1 MNDAQ
6 GMGRKLSSD
15 IQENAVRLGGAF
27 AIVHWCKGSTMKH
40 DSDNSPVAI
49 VTGASGGLG
58 SATARALSAE
68 GYRLV
73 LMSRGGCAEIAQE
86 TGGIGVAGSVL
97 SDADI
102 DRTVAIALET
112 FGRIDAA
119 VFGAGRHSEV
129 MKGYD
134 TPKAPS
140 ATRDSFS
147 YDPDYKREIFDV
159 PWPAWHDD
167 YEMMVIAPM
176 RLAKAV
182 LPHIGANG
190 RGSFVAISGIEA
202 GQPRLPFVLGPTRL
216 ALHGFVK
223 LLADRHGPDGIRF
236 NVVAP
241 GLMESAQSEFHPE
254 WAGTVPLGRVG
265 QNREVG
271 QTIAFLLSE
280 ASSYITGQCLTVD
293 GGVNRPLGL

>member
-1 MNDAQ
+1 MVFPIDD
-6 GMGRKLSSD
+6 R
-15 IQENAVRLGGAF
+15 
-27 AIVHWCKGSTMKH
+27 
-40 DSDNSPVAI
+40 PVAI

-58 SATARALSAE
+58 SATARALAAE
-68 GYRLV
+68 GYQLV
-73 LMSRGGCAEIAQE
+73 LMSRSGCQEIATE

-102 DRTVAIALET
+102 DRTIATALEA

-129 MKGYD
+129 FKGYKVP
-134 TPKAPS
+134 TPPP
-140 ATRDSFS
+140 ATRESFS
-147 YDPDYKREIFDV
+147 YDPDYSREIFDI

-182 LPHIGANG
+182 LPHIGAHG

-202 GQPRLPFVLGPTRL
+202 SQPRLPFTLGPTRL

-223 LLADRHGPDGIRF
+223 LLADRYGPQGIRF
-236 NVVAP
+236 NAIAP
-241 GLMESAQSEFHPE
+241 GLMESAKAEFHPE

-265 QNREVG
+265 RNDEVG
-271 QTIAFLLSE
+271 KTIAFLLSD
-280 ASSYITGQCLTVD
+280 AASYITGQCLTVD
-293 GGVNRPLGL
+293 GGVNRPL

>member
-1 MNDAQ
+1 MN
-6 GMGRKLSSD
+6 SSP
-15 IQENAVRLGGAF
+15 
-27 AIVHWCKGSTMKH
+27 
-40 DSDNSPVAI
+40 DSHPVAI

-68 GYRLV
+68 GYHLV
-73 LMSRGGCAEIAQE
+73 LMSRGGCENIAEE
-86 TGGIGVAGSVL
+86 TGGIGVSGSVL
-97 SDADI
+97 SDADV
-102 DRTVAIALET
+102 DRTVATALEA
-112 FGRIDAA
+112 FGRVDAA

-129 MKGYD
+129 MKGYEI
-134 TPKAPS
+134 PAAPP

-147 YDPDYKREIFDV
+147 YDPDYSREVFDI

-202 GQPRLPFVLGPTRL
+202 GQPRLPFTLGPTRL
-216 ALHGFVK
+216 ALQGFVK
-223 LLADRHGPDGIRF
+223 LLADRYGPEGIRF
-236 NVVAP
+236 NAIAP
-241 GLMESAQSEFHPE
+241 GLMESAQAEFHPE

-265 QNREVG
+265 RNEEVG

-293 GGVNRPLGL
+293 GGVNRPLGI

>member
-1 MNDAQ
+1 MISRDED
-6 GMGRKLSSD
+6 R
-15 IQENAVRLGGAF
+15 
-27 AIVHWCKGSTMKH
+27 
-40 DSDNSPVAI
+40 PVAV

-58 SATARALSAE
+58 SATARALAAE

-73 LMSRGGCAEIAQE
+73 LMSRSGCKDIAAE
-86 TGGIGVAGSVL
+86 TSGIGVAGSVL
-97 SDADI
+97 NEADMEKAVETALDA
-102 DRTVAIALET
+102 
-112 FGRIDAA
+112 FGRLDAA

-129 MKGYD
+129 MKGHD
-134 TPKAPS
+134 APAPPP

-147 YDPDYKREIFDV
+147 YDPTYRREIFDI
-159 PWPAWHDD
+159 PWGAWHDD

-182 LPHIGANG
+182 LPHLGAHG

-202 GQPRLPFVLGPTRL
+202 GQPRLPFTLGPTRL
-216 ALHGFVK
+216 ALQGFIK

-236 NVVAP
+236 NTIAP
-241 GLMESAQSEFHPE
+241 GLMESAQAEFHPE

-265 QNREVG
+265 RSEEVG
-271 QTIAFLLSE
+271 ATIAFLLSD
-280 ASSYITGQCLTVD
+280 AAGYITGQCITVD

>member
-1 MNDAQ
+1 MNH
-6 GMGRKLSSD
+6 SP
-15 IQENAVRLGGAF
+15 
-27 AIVHWCKGSTMKH
+27 
-40 DSDNSPVAI
+40 DNHPVAI

-58 SATARALSAE
+58 SATARALSAD

-73 LMSRGGCAEIAQE
+73 LMSRSGCEEIAEE
-86 TGGIGVAGSVL
+86 TGGIGMAGSVL
-97 SDADI
+97 SDGDV
-102 DRTVAIALET
+102 DRAVAKALEA

-134 TPKAPS
+134 VPGGPTASK
-140 ATRDSFS
+140 DSFC
-147 YDPDYKREIFDV
+147 YDPEYSREIFNI

-167 YEMMVIAPM
+167 YEMMVVAPM

-182 LPHIGANG
+182 VPHLGTHG

-202 GQPRLPFVLGPTRL
+202 GQPRLPFSLGPTRL

-223 LLADRHGPDGIRF
+223 LLADRYGRQNIRF
-236 NVVAP
+236 NAVAP
-241 GLMESAQSEFHPE
+241 GLMESAKSEFHPD

-265 QNREVG
+265 RNEEVG
-271 QTIAFLLSE
+271 HTIAFLLSD
-280 ASSYITGQCLTVD
+280 ASSYITGQCLTID
-293 GGVNRPLGL
+293 GGVNRPVSF